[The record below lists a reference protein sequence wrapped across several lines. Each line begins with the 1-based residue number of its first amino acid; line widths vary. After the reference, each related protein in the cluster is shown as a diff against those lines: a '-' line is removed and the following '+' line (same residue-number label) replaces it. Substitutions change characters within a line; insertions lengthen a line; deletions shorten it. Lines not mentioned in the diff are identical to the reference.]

1 MLSDL
6 KFFPICGYIYIKFV
20 VVREISIICLRGVDI
35 YVNIL
40 TQPAFCRPLSSPDAI
55 ILLGVQKKAITLLK
69 NSKETNSLT
78 SLIACEV
85 S

>member
-1 MLSDL
+1 MRGFI
-6 KFFPICGYIYIKFV
+6 KKFV
-20 VVREISIICLRGVDI
+20 VVREISIICLRGVD
-35 YVNIL
+35 IL

-55 ILLGVQKKAITLLK
+55 ILLGVQKKATTSLK

-78 SLIACEV
+78 SLVACEV